1 MYLKNVQKL
10 KWPLQ
15 CVDLQKVCGEHAPGP
30 LEPFSFLNLHQILP
44 EKIRLIKMS
53 KFNALVLEKISEY
66 AFSEYAFDMKHFQ
79 RAYVI

>member
-1 MYLKNVQKL
+1 MAIAVCRFAKNFRGSM
-10 KWPLQ
+10 P
-15 CVDLQKVCGEHAPGP
+15 PNP

-66 AFSEYAFDMKHFQ
+66 AFDMKHFQ